1 MSKSVKRLFASLATG
16 EETTTGEQATPGE
29 DSAAGEEATAV
40 EGGQTVEQADEEQAE
55 QQDEAQTAAEDA
67 QPAADEGSKSM
78 TVMPLSHLWNQLPA
92 SLPQPH
98 TSLSDSSTPVPTT
111 GTSSVKLPLSPS
123 ITPSLFHSR
132 FKFFLFH
139 KTFPPYP
146 LFFFRTDAT
155 DSPDCLPLLWSISI
169 LIFCFFYFI
178 IFFIFWFHVVDYT
191 DPC

>member
-55 QQDEAQTAAEDA
+55 QQDEAQTTGEDA
-67 QPAADEGSKSM
+67 QPAADEGSQSM
-78 TVMPLSHLWNQLPA
+78 IVMPLSHLWKQLPA
-92 SLPQPH
+92 SCPQPH
-98 TSLSDSSTPVPTT
+98 TSLSDSNTPVPTT
-111 GTSSVKLPLSPS
+111 GTSSVKLPLFPS

-132 FKFFLFH
+132 FKIFLFH

-146 LFFFRTDAT
+146 SLFFFRTDAT

-169 LIFCFFYFI
+169 LIFFYFI